1 MYIYT
6 YLIGGLEPW
15 NFMTFHSVGNVI
27 IPTDFHS
34 IIFQDGFSTTNQ
46 TTMSNSLGGNTLRW
60 KIKRGNCRKIT
71 FIYSELSH
79 SKLHFFGGFPV
90 AMFDD
95 TGGEK
100 YQLCSQVGI
109 HFLWSSGM
117 LDVNNVNERFGTYPL
132 VMTNI
137 AMENPNHKWRYQ
149 WENHL

>member
-1 MYIYT
+1 
-6 YLIGGLEPW
+6 
-15 NFMTFHSVGNVI
+15 
-27 IPTDFHS
+27 
-34 IIFQDGFSTTNQ
+34 
-46 TTMSNSLGGNTLRW
+46 
-60 KIKRGNCRKIT
+60 
-71 FIYSELSH
+71 
-79 SKLHFFGGFPV
+79 
-90 AMFDD
+90 MFDD

-149 WENHL
+149 WENHLLMGHFPWLC